1 MYVYTLS
8 TAVVA
13 IIAGLIIAICTGKE
27 DYVIY
32 GKLDKA
38 WQIMNII
45 MRFIYLLLSPLYL
58 FLGIISSPK
67 YDGFLG
73 IIGWFISVFHLC
85 REFI

>member
-1 MYVYTLS
+1 
-8 TAVVA
+8 
-13 IIAGLIIAICTGKE
+13 
-27 DYVIY
+27 
-32 GKLDKA
+32 
-38 WQIMNII
+38 MNII

-85 REFI
+85 REFIEVFKLKQRQCDLVFGSIL